1 MQSTTQSTTHYKGRY
16 LSLVERRGWEF
27 AARPNPVVAVLVAW
41 LAGRR
46 LVLVEQY
53 REPVEKRVIELP
65 AGLVGDRA
73 EHRGESVIDAA
84 HRELV
89 EETGYRAGRFDEIM
103 RCPTSA
109 GMTNETA
116 VFLAA
121 SGLERVGAGGGDSSE
136 DITVHEVERDGLDD
150 WLRARYAEGLAVDPK
165 VYTAMAWG
173 PLAQPFAPMR

>member
-1 MQSTTQSTTHYKGRY
+1 MQTTTHYKGRY

-41 LAGRR
+41 PAGR
-46 LVLVEQY
+46 LLLVEQY
-53 REPVEKRVIELP
+53 REPVEQRVIELP
-65 AGLVGDRA
+65 AGLVGDREA
-73 EHRGESVIDAA
+73 HVDESVFEAA

-89 EETGYRAGRFDEIM
+89 EETGYRAARLDEIV

-121 SGLERVGAGGGDSSE
+121 SGLERVGEGGGDASE
-136 DITVHEVERDGLDD
+136 DIIVHAIAGDDLDG
-150 WLRARYAEGLAVDPK
+150 WLRARYAEGRAIDPK
-165 VYTAMAWG
+165 VYTAMSWG
-173 PLAQPFAPMR
+173 PRAQPFDR